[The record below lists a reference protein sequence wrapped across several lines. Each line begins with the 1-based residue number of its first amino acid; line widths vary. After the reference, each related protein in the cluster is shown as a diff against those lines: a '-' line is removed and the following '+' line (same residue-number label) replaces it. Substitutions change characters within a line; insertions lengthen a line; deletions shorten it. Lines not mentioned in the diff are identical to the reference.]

1 MCWHSRLKTSDRA
14 DLGSNRPSLC
24 ELRSWMHGRSYFT
37 VTLLRERGPSLRDP
51 YTRVRA
57 CVLRRVFY
65 VSQSSQGVSETW
77 ENTHRRNT
85 CFDIGTNRNILYN
98 RDPCFSRCHY
108 ISIVFKER
116 TTFQYSKVLFLINL
130 FIIFI
135 IFMS

>member
-51 YTRVRA
+51 YARVRA
-57 CVLRRVFY
+57 RVLRRASY
-65 VSQSSQGVSETW
+65 VSRGSQGVSETW

-85 CFDIGTNRNILYN
+85 CLETNRIILYN
-98 RDPCFSRCHY
+98 RDLCLSRSLY
-108 ISIVFKER
+108 IDHFRKKQHSSCNLKFTSCKM
-116 TTFQYSKVLFLINL
+116 SCLIIL
-130 FIIFI
+130 VI
-135 IFMS
+135 IFM